1 MRKNVKNGILNKMNR
16 LVYSAAFL
24 GLIVLS
30 GCSYYV
36 DGYGNPAEVV
46 KEVQIHFEAKPDM
59 EINFKAISGELE
71 IRGIEGNE
79 AVASMTV
86 KCHYLTGECAEHFE
100 DLEFETELRDNK
112 LSVSPNM
119 GLGFNKGNR
128 LVKTVLSI
136 PPVNNLIVKMAA
148 GEAKI
153 SRIDVNEL
161 YVDVNAGELK
171 IDVESVK
178 TSLNVDLGTGDVNI
192 MVPEDSV
199 REVDVDVGIGEAS
212 IIRNG
217 MGIHVPRSFLLGAQT
232 HQFISSEGAVVW
244 VDVNVGNIGVNL
256 TQ

>member
-1 MRKNVKNGILNKMNR
+1 MNKSMKNGIFNCLI
-16 LVYSAAFL
+16 YSAAFL
-24 GLIVLS
+24 GLVVLA

-36 DGYGNPAEVV
+36 NGHGSPAEVV

-59 EINFKAISGELE
+59 EINFKAISGELV
-71 IRGIEGNE
+71 IRGTEGNE
-79 AVASMTV
+79 AVASMEV

-100 DLEFETELRDNK
+100 DLEFETELRGNK
-112 LSVSPNM
+112 LTVSPNM

-148 GEAKI
+148 GDTKI
-153 SRIDVNEL
+153 SGINVNEL
-161 YVDVNAGELK
+161 YVDMHAGELN

-199 REVDVDVGIGEAS
+199 REVNVDAGIGDAS
-212 IIRNG
+212 IRRNG
-217 MGIHVPRSFLLGAQT
+217 RGINVPRSFLLGAQT
-232 HQFISSEGAVVW
+232 HQIISNEGAVVW